1 VRSELMLPHGRRSI
15 VRFSRLAFSMSAFS
29 ISTLAL
35 ILAPAGGTAWA
46 QALAPPVKIA
56 VIDMQ
61 SAMLSTNDGQ
71 KAAAELK
78 AKFLPKQQ
86 ELEKRSQEL
95 AAKQEQYRKT
105 ENTISDEAK
114 ATLARDIDTMT
125 KNLQRDTDDARQ
137 DAEQEQQKVLNE
149 LGQKMMQVLQKYAIE
164 KQITM
169 VMDVSGQPN
178 NVLFASNQ
186 IEITRDIIAMYNAA
200 APMTAVPPA
209 KASPNPS
216 SSAPAPKAPAAR
228 PATPPA
234 ASAPKQ

>member
-1 VRSELMLPHGRRSI
+1 MLPHRRQSI
-15 VRFSRLAFSMSAFS
+15 VGFSRLAFSMSALM
-29 ISTLAL
+29 STLAL
-35 ILAPAGGTAWA
+35 AGGTAWA

-86 ELEKRSQEL
+86 ELEKRGQEL

-114 ATLARDIDTMT
+114 ATLARDIDAMT

-137 DAEQEQQKVLNE
+137 DAEQEQQKILNE

-178 NVLFASNQ
+178 NVLFASSNV
-186 IEITRDIIAMYNAA
+186 EITRDIIAMYNAA

-209 KASPNPS
+209 KAPANPS

-234 ASAPKQ
+234 APAPKQ